1 MARKRQP
8 GSGFAG
14 VAIPRRSQ
22 ATDRDWSRPVKA
34 TWGQAIATPVLWL
47 GVAGLLWA
55 LGAWLLFATMDGL
68 SDERLL
74 DVVVRVALVVAL
86 VAGTALS
93 RRSPNGYLV
102 LALAGAACAVLTEGP
117 LFIGSFVGTVT
128 LLIAALT
135 ALAAFVRW
143 LTGRATE
150 SVRPVDAGSGAD
162 RGAGA
167 APRSPV
173 EAAAAWSLAT
183 AGLLVLTRT
192 LLELV
197 AGLAELPGA
206 SEHWAGDVV
215 MWLVFVLPIPILAG
229 VTLLAA
235 ARWLWR
241 HRIGARGATAMWL
254 GLVGIAT
261 MWILVVVAFLVGQG
275 NYVRPLD
282 DPLLW
287 APIAGLVGSIAG
299 VGLLVAIEVRR
310 RVARPAHL
318 SHS

>member
-1 MARKRQP
+1 MKT
-8 GSGFAG
+8 
-14 VAIPRRSQ
+14 RRL
-22 ATDRDWSRPVKA
+22 AAV
-34 TWGQAIATPVLWL
+34 ATPVLWL

-55 LGAWLLFATMDGL
+55 LGAWLLFATMDGVR
-68 SDERLL
+68 DEMLL

-102 LALAGAACAVLTEGP
+102 LALAAAACAVLRVGP
-117 LFIGSFVGTVT
+117 LGIGSFMGTVG
-128 LLIAALT
+128 LLIGALT

-150 SVRPVDAGSGAD
+150 SVQPVDAGSS
-162 RGAGA
+162 AGT

-173 EAAAAWSLAT
+173 EAAAPWSLAI
-183 AGLLVLTRT
+183 AGLLVLARAI
-192 LLELV
+192 LELV
-197 AGLAELPGA
+197 RGLAELPGA
-206 SEHWAGDVV
+206 GEHWAGDVV
-215 MWLVFVLPIPILAG
+215 MWLVFVLPIPTLTG

-241 HRIGARGATAMWL
+241 HRIGARGATAIWL
-254 GLVGIAT
+254 VLVVIAT
-261 MWILVVVAFLVGQG
+261 IWILVVVAFLVGQG
-275 NYVRPLD
+275 NYVRLD

-287 APIAGLVGSIAG
+287 APIAGLVASLAG
-299 VGLLVAIEVRR
+299 VVLLAAIEVRR

-318 SHS
+318 PPS

>member
-1 MARKRQP
+1 MKTRWLEA
-8 GSGFAG
+8 
-14 VAIPRRSQ
+14 V
-22 ATDRDWSRPVKA
+22 
-34 TWGQAIATPVLWL
+34 ATPVLWL

-55 LGAWLLFATMDGL
+55 LGAWLLFATMNGV
-68 SDERLL
+68 SGEMLL
-74 DVVVRVALVVAL
+74 DVVVRVGLVVAL

-93 RRSPNGYLV
+93 RGSPNGYLV
-102 LALAGAACAVLTEGP
+102 LALAGAACAVLTVGP
-117 LFIGSFVGTVT
+117 LVYGSVTGTVT

-135 ALAAFVRW
+135 ALAALVRW
-143 LTGRATE
+143 LTGRATG
-150 SVRPVDAGSGAD
+150 SVHPVDAGS
-162 RGAGA
+162 GAGA

-173 EAAAAWSLAT
+173 EIATAWSLAI
-183 AGLLVLTRT
+183 AGLLVLARA

-197 AGLAELPGA
+197 EGLAELPGA

-235 ARWLWR
+235 GLRLWR
-241 HRIGARGATAMWL
+241 HRIGARGATVAWL
-254 GLVGIAT
+254 VLVGIAT
-261 MWILVVVAFLVGQG
+261 TWILVDVAFVVGQG
-275 NYVRPLD
+275 NYVRPFE

-299 VGLLVAIEVRR
+299 VVLLVAIEVRR
-310 RVARPAHL
+310 RIARPAHL

>member
-1 MARKRQP
+1 MKTRWLEA
-8 GSGFAG
+8 
-14 VAIPRRSQ
+14 V
-22 ATDRDWSRPVKA
+22 
-34 TWGQAIATPVLWL
+34 ATPVLWL

-55 LGAWLLFATMDGL
+55 LGAWLLFATMDGV
-68 SDERLL
+68 SGEMLL
-74 DVVVRVALVVAL
+74 DVVVRVALVAAL

-102 LALAGAACAVLTEGP
+102 LALAGAACAVLTVGP
-117 LFIGSFVGTVT
+117 LVYGSFMGTVT

-135 ALAAFVRW
+135 AVAAFVRW

-150 SVRPVDAGSGAD
+150 SVQPVDAGS
-162 RGAGA
+162 GAGA

-173 EAAAAWSLAT
+173 EAAAAWSLAI
-183 AGLLVLTRT
+183 AGLLVLARA
-192 LLELV
+192 LFELV
-197 AGLAELPGA
+197 GGLAELPGA
-206 SEHWAGDVV
+206 GEHWAGDVV

-229 VTLLAA
+229 GTLLAA

-241 HRIGARGATAMWL
+241 HRIGARGATATWL
-254 GLVGIAT
+254 VLVGIAT
-261 MWILVVVAFLVGQG
+261 IWILVDVAFVVGQG
-275 NYVRPLD
+275 NYVRPLE

-287 APIAGLVGSIAG
+287 APIAGLAGSIAG
-299 VGLLVAIEVRR
+299 VVLLVAIEARR

>member
-1 MARKRQP
+1 VKTRRLEA
-8 GSGFAG
+8 
-14 VAIPRRSQ
+14 VA
-22 ATDRDWSRPVKA
+22 TL
-34 TWGQAIATPVLWL
+34 VLWL

-55 LGAWLLFATMDGL
+55 LGAWLLFATMDGV
-68 SDERLL
+68 SDAMLL

-86 VAGTALS
+86 VAGIALS

-102 LALAGAACAVLTEGP
+102 LALAAATCAVLRVGP
-117 LFIGSFVGTVT
+117 LGIGSFMGTVG
-128 LLIAALT
+128 LLIGALT

-215 MWLVFVLPIPILAG
+215 VGLVFFLPIPILAG

-287 APIAGLVGSIAG
+287 APIAGLVGSLAG
-299 VGLLVAIEVRR
+299 VVLLAAIEVRR
-310 RVARPAHL
+310 RVARPAHV
-318 SHS
+318 SHG

>member
-1 MARKRQP
+1 VKT
-8 GSGFAG
+8 
-14 VAIPRRSQ
+14 RRLE
-22 ATDRDWSRPVKA
+22 AV
-34 TWGQAIATPVLWL
+34 ATPVLWL

-55 LGAWLLFATMDGL
+55 LGAWLLFATMDGV
-68 SDERLL
+68 SDEMLL
-74 DVVVRVALVVAL
+74 DVVVRVTLVVAL

-102 LALAGAACAVLTEGP
+102 LALAAAACAVLRVGP
-117 LFIGSFVGTVT
+117 LGIGSFMGTVG
-128 LLIAALT
+128 LLIGALT
-135 ALAAFVRW
+135 AVAAFVRW

-150 SVRPVDAGSGAD
+150 SVQRVDAGSGAGSGPD
-162 RGAGA
+162 LGAGA

-173 EAAAAWSLAT
+173 EAAAACSLAI
-183 AGLLVLTRT
+183 AGLLVLARA

-229 VTLLAA
+229 ATLLAA

-241 HRIGARGATAMWL
+241 HRIGARGATAVWIV
-254 GLVGIAT
+254 LVGIAT
-261 MWILVVVAFLVGQG
+261 IWILVDVAFVVGQG
-275 NYVRPLD
+275 NYVRPLE

-299 VGLLVAIEVRR
+299 VVLLVAIEVRR
-310 RVARPAHL
+310 HVARPAHL

>member
-1 MARKRQP
+1 MKT
-8 GSGFAG
+8 
-14 VAIPRRSQ
+14 RRLE
-22 ATDRDWSRPVKA
+22 AV
-34 TWGQAIATPVLWL
+34 ATPVLWL

-55 LGAWLLFATMDGL
+55 LGAWLLFATMDGV
-68 SDERLL
+68 SNEMLL

-102 LALAGAACAVLTEGP
+102 LALAAAACAVLRVGQ
-117 LFIGSFVGTVT
+117 LGIGSFMGTVG
-128 LLIAALT
+128 LLIGALT

-150 SVRPVDAGSGAD
+150 SVQPVDAGSGAD

-173 EAAAAWSLAT
+173 EAAAAWSFAT

-215 MWLVFVLPIPILAG
+215 VGLVFFLPIPILAG

-241 HRIGARGATAMWL
+241 HRIGARGATAIWL
-254 GLVGIAT
+254 ALVGIAT
-261 MWILVVVAFLVGQG
+261 IWILVDVAFVVGQG
-275 NYVRPLD
+275 NYVRPLE

-299 VGLLVAIEVRR
+299 VVLLVAIDVRR
-310 RVARPAHL
+310 HVARPAHL